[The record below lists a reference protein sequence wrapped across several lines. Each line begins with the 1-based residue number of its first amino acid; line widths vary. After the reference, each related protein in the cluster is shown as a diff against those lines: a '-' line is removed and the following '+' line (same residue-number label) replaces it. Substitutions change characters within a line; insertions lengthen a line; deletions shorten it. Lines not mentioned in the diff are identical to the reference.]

1 MSQKVPTF
9 KLSVSLSNLNRLSKF
24 LHSWKTYEICY
35 KRIRHYPPHLRH
47 VATLLWEI
55 ENSNFCR
62 YSADMEENANT
73 NTDTDTD
80 EHHSPVIS
88 HGQSCG
94 SAAWPLDSRLNH
106 CLNIFFSAGT
116 ARSPLPGR
124 LSTLPV
130 SRNFF
135 NSLTPQFVQLF
146 SGNSSVN
153 LFAVYSFKYKLV
165 LVVEYHVDCRI
176 TLQ

>member
-1 MSQKVPTF
+1 M
-9 KLSVSLSNLNRLSKF
+9 KF
-24 LHSWKTYEICY
+24 AT
-35 KRIRHYPPHLRH
+35 KRVRHYSPHLRN

-62 YSADMEENANT
+62 HSADMEENANT

-88 HGQSCG
+88 HGQSYG
-94 SAAWPLDSRLNH
+94 SAACPLDSRLNH

-116 ARSPLPGR
+116 ARSAAAWPPANCACVRIL
-124 LSTLPV
+124 
-130 SRNFF
+130 F
-135 NSLTPQFVQLF
+135 NSLTPHFVQLF